1 MFDPI
6 GKLITELRADPA
18 VAALTTRIRG
28 GEPAPGDATTPFQR
42 FVVLVRLG
50 RMRHRRVPFQSQLIG
65 INCYGTTFADAAVLS
80 GAVSDALHAAGPRL
94 TSAGLVYN
102 TYEESGGDA
111 TKDPGTGQ
119 PFETIVVEVLATT
132 APVAAPA

>member
-1 MFDPI
+1 
-6 GKLITELRADPA
+6 
-18 VAALTTRIRG
+18 
-28 GEPAPGDATTPFQR
+28 
-42 FVVLVRLG
+42 
-50 RMRHRRVPFQSQLIG
+50 VPFQSQLIG